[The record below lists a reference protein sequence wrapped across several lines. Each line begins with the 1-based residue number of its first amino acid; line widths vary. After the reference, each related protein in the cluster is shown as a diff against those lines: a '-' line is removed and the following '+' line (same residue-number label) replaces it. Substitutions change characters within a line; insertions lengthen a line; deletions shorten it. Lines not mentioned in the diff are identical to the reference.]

1 MIVHI
6 DPVGGLLLVVACVV
20 GHLVYK
26 HTRTGP
32 TSKGDVVGAIVCGT
46 AVATVLL
53 LVLSSG
59 TPAAPAPGQSGNGAP
74 PIPASSRAAGP

>member
-1 MIVHI
+1 MTVHM
-6 DPVGGLLLVVACVV
+6 DPVGGVLLMVAYIV

-59 TPAAPAPGQSGNGAP
+59 TPVAQTPVPPGDGTPS
-74 PIPASSRAAGP
+74 IPTSSAVPGP